1 MANAFLEAGADS
13 VFVPGVKDMETISV
27 LAHQIKGPLNVLGGP
42 SVPPISKLAELGV
55 KRVSVG
61 SGPVR
66 AVMGRIGRELLN
78 SGTYA
83 SLSEGAI
90 PYAEANRLF
99 SEKG

>member
-1 MANAFLEAGADS
+1 M
-13 VFVPGVKDMETISV
+13 
-27 LAHQIKGPLNVLGGP
+27 LGRAA
-42 SVPPISKLAELGV
+42 VPPIPELAQLEV

-66 AVMGRIGRELLN
+66 AVMGLVRRIGRELLDD
-78 SGTYA
+78 GTYT
-83 SLSEGAI
+83 SSSEGAI